1 MTGGDRPMAR
11 TPTVQE
17 IAGIAKILRDEHR
30 QILALFQLYLA
41 AEADSRRPIVDQI
54 LQRLDE
60 HFIME
65 EGLLGEGVRQ
75 QHNGASVLQQVRL
88 DHEEIQAMMCEL
100 RQAETDD
107 DESMDEFFADMMQTV
122 HVHFTVEE
130 RDLLPLLAQQ
140 TSQEQ

>member
-1 MTGGDRPMAR
+1 MAR

-60 HFIME
+60 HFAME
-65 EGLLGEGVRQ
+65 EGLLVAGVRNQ
-75 QHNGASVLQQVRL
+75 DNGAPVVEQVRL

-107 DESMDEFFADMMQTV
+107 DESMDEFFEDMMLTV

-130 RDLLPLLAQQ
+130 RDLLPLLAHQ
-140 TSQEQ
+140 TSQDR